1 MFNFSRRNVVIMAIM
16 VFVFVFAGIAGAQD
30 SVTLDVST
38 DEFIS
43 AINQWLPLA
52 ISVVVIGVGISGAFA
67 LAQFV
72 GSLITNAF
80 RMRG

>member
-1 MFNFSRRNVVIMAIM
+1 MFNISRRNLVIMSIM

-30 SVTLDVST
+30 TVSLDVETSA
-38 DEFIS
+38 FID

-72 GSLITNAF
+72 GDLITSAF
-80 RMRG
+80 RGR